1 MNSAIAKSFAQ
12 QVHWQRREKKN
23 TVRIEDPRLNNGAV
37 SHGAL
42 FSFSGE
48 DCEAVGGNE
57 LSCSGNVRAE
67 DEEVCVCACLCR
79 CKEDR

>member
-1 MNSAIAKSFAQ
+1 M
-12 QVHWQRREKKN
+12 
-23 TVRIEDPRLNNGAV
+23 RIEDPRLNNGAV

-67 DEEVCVCACLCR
+67 DEEVCVCVRACVGVR
-79 CKEDR
+79 RTDDRGTVGW

>member
-1 MNSAIAKSFAQ
+1 M
-12 QVHWQRREKKN
+12 
-23 TVRIEDPRLNNGAV
+23 RIEDPRLNNAAV

-67 DEEVCVCACLCR
+67 DEEVCVCVCVPV
-79 CKEDR
+79 